1 MLSFYPFSLFF
12 LLSLLLYLWGS
23 YNLSTSYSFSRSVCV
38 SLCCSRSF
46 SLSHSCRVLGIT
58 LSLYLAFSSQSYIVL
73 SFYPSIHLLF
83 SVSHASGVHTHLLF
97 CVHFIYLS
105 FWITLRVRCCVTMF
119 LCYFKG
125 RILML
130 HLLYFLVSRKIV
142 SMILIYPTNVNQWWL
157 TLVGPPL
164 YIKI

>member
-1 MLSFYPFSLFF
+1 MLSFYPFSLFLSSSF
-12 LLSLLLYLWGS
+12 FFIGEFNYLHLILFLSLSVSHSVAHAL
-23 YNLSTSYSFSRSVCV
+23 SRSLTLAGYSV
-38 SLCCSRSF
+38 SL
-46 SLSHSCRVLGIT
+46 SLSVS
-58 LSLYLAFSSQSYIVL
+58 AASSQSYIIL
-73 SFYPSIHLLF
+73 SLYPSIHLLF
-83 SVSHASGVHTHLLF
+83 SVSHASGVHTRLLF

>member
-1 MLSFYPFSLFF
+1 MCF
-12 LLSLLLYLWGS
+12 LLPLFSFFFFFFYIYLGSLIYLHLILF
-23 YNLSTSYSFSRSVCV
+23 LSLSVSHSVAHALSRS
-38 SLCCSRSF
+38 LT
-46 SLSHSCRVLGIT
+46 LAGLLGIT
-58 LSLYLAFSSQSYIVL
+58 LSLYLAFSSQSYIIL
-73 SFYPSIHLLF
+73 SLYPSLHLLF
-83 SVSHASGVHTHLLF
+83 SVSHASGVHTRLLF

-142 SMILIYPTNVNQWWL
+142 SMILIYPTNVNQLWL

>member
-1 MLSFYPFSLFF
+1 MFF
-12 LLSLLLYLWGS
+12 LFSFFSFLFLSSSFIFMGEF
-23 YNLSTSYSFSRSVCV
+23 NLSTSFSFSLSVCV

-46 SLSHSCRVLGIT
+46 SLSHSCRVTRYHSLLVSGFQLSICIIR
-58 LSLYLAFSSQSYIVL
+58 SLY
-73 SFYPSIHLLF
+73 PSLHLLF
-83 SVSHASGVHTHLLF
+83 SVSHASGVHTRLLF

-130 HLLYFLVSRKIV
+130 HLLYSLVSRKIV